1 MRIGIFT
8 FHRAENFGAV
18 LQCFA
23 LQELLES
30 LGHKVEIVDYR
41 CRNIERG
48 YYVLDF
54 RNLFCRLNIFAS
66 FSNLCIRIPTVK
78 DRIVKKRKYIAFRK
92 QYLHLSQPI
101 SRGRDLGYDIYIT
114 GSDQVWNTILLHG
127 YDETYFLDFALPK
140 SAKRISYAV
149 SSEQNAI
156 AKLYQYKTSIS
167 AVLNQFDSISVR
179 EQTFADELK
188 KISAKDVQ
196 VCVDPTFFLS
206 IETYLKMAI
215 KPQINNYILVYHM
228 AEVPEASSMA
238 DFIAYRGKKK
248 VIEIHAKFESHRQ
261 KERHKQDVGPL
272 DLLGYI
278 AYADY
283 VITTSFHGLAL
294 SLILQK
300 NFCVVSKPGN
310 MRLQNILREVGLE
323 DRLITKDETPP
334 MDTIDYRMVSSRL
347 IPLIEKSRDFLI
359 TAIEK

>member
-23 LQELLES
+23 LQTLLES
-30 LGHKVEIVDYR
+30 IGHKVEIVDYR
-41 CRNIERG
+41 CKNIERG
-48 YYVLDF
+48 YYIFDF
-54 RNLFCRLNIFAS
+54 RGLFCRLNIFAS
-66 FSNLCIRIPTVK
+66 ISKLCTRIPTVK

-92 QYLHLSQPI
+92 KYLHLSQPI
-101 SRGRDLGYDIYIT
+101 SRGKDLGYDIYIT
-114 GSDQVWNTILLHG
+114 GSDQVWNTTLLHG

-149 SSEQNAI
+149 SSEQKAI
-156 AKLYQYKTSIS
+156 ATLYQYKASIS
-167 AVLNQFDSISVR
+167 AALNQFDSISVR
-179 EQTFADELK
+179 EETFGNELK
-188 KISAKDVQ
+188 KISAKDIL

-206 IETYLKMAI
+206 IEIYLKMAI
-215 KPQINNYILVYHM
+215 RPQISNYILVYHM

-238 DFIAYRGKKK
+238 DIIAYKGKKE
-248 VIEIHAKFESHRQ
+248 VIEIHAKFESRRQ
-261 KERHKQDVGPL
+261 KRRHKQDVGPL

-323 DRLITKDETPP
+323 NRLITKDGTPP
-334 MDTIDYRMVSSRL
+334 MEDINYRIVSNKL
-347 IPLIEKSRDFLI
+347 IPLVEKSKKFLI